1 MVQLNS
7 RRSQFKLRRRDARID
22 MQRTQ
27 TLHSAVPAD
36 PLATEFSP
44 QNLDFEV
51 TAAVVHV
58 INCSHTTSSSKS
70 TDYSEPATSSATGL
84 TAAAACTPVVTLY
97 GEISTVIWTG
107 GTHTAACQQRLTSPS
122 SSSSSQRRC
131 FCQRRR
137 PTASSLASRLPLMEA
152 ISSLV
157 AD

>member
-1 MVQLNS
+1 
-7 RRSQFKLRRRDARID
+7 
-22 MQRTQ
+22 
-27 TLHSAVPAD
+27 
-36 PLATEFSP
+36 
-44 QNLDFEV
+44 
-51 TAAVVHV
+51 
-58 INCSHTTSSSKS
+58 
-70 TDYSEPATSSATGL
+70 
-84 TAAAACTPVVTLY
+84 VTLY

-157 AD
+157 ADYVRLHLGLCPASQRWQVQLQHLCHWAIAIFKILFRAYLSILWPPYVIGGPLYFCPVVSFYLLLLLFPRLISAATDWMSTILLHMAWP